1 MSKNTY
7 KIDGAKLREDLEK
20 AAGKS
25 VYQISLDHGFSSN
38 FIKQA
43 CKANRASPMLQAIVK
58 LYGIDPELYIIRE
71 TELKQMTIEDMQY
84 ERMNKA
90 LDQSAKAFD
99 ALNSAVCNCTNT
111 IEIAFRKLS
120 EEWNK
125 AMEAY
130 NESIKRLKEGK

>member
-25 VYQISLDHGFSSN
+25 VYQISLDNGFSSN

-71 TELKQMTIEDMQY
+71 TELKQMTIEDMQS
-84 ERMNKA
+84 ERANKA
-90 LDQSAKAFD
+90 IEQSAKAFNK
-99 ALNSAVCNCTNT
+99 LNSAVCTCANN
-111 IEIAFRKLS
+111 IDIAFKKLT

-130 NESIKRLKEGK
+130 NESVKRLKEGK

>member
-7 KIDGAKLREDLEK
+7 KIDGAKLKEDLEK

-71 TELKQMTIEDMQY
+71 TELKQMTIEDMQN
-84 ERMNKA
+84 ERLTKS
-90 LDQSAKAFD
+90 LEQTAKAFIT
-99 ALNSAVCNCTNT
+99 LGSAVSDCKNE
-111 IEIAFRKLS
+111 IEVAFRKLS

-125 AMEAY
+125 ALEAY